1 MIGSAARFV
10 EPLAYP
16 EYLGLDA
23 YASGERLLAA

>member
-16 EYLGLDA
+16 DYLDLDV